1 MTAPSIQF
9 NLYRIADVTGTGAA
23 ASRAAAAAANC
34 SIIQEKN
41 CQVVKH
47 GLE

>member
-1 MTAPSIQF
+1 MMTAPSIQF
-9 NLYRIADVTGTGAA
+9 NLYRIADVTEPGAA
-23 ASRAAAAAANC
+23 ANRGAAANC

>member
-23 ASRAAAAAANC
+23 ASRAAANC

>member
-23 ASRAAAAAANC
+23 ASRAAAAANC

>member
-9 NLYRIADVTGTGAA
+9 NLYKIADVTDGWWRPAG
-23 ASRAAAAAANC
+23 AANC

>member
-23 ASRAAAAAANC
+23 ANC

>member
-1 MTAPSIQF
+1 MMTAPSIQF

-23 ASRAAAAAANC
+23 ASRGAAAANC

>member
-1 MTAPSIQF
+1 MMTAPSIQF

-23 ASRAAAAAANC
+23 ASRAAAANC

>member
-23 ASRAAAAAANC
+23 AANC

>member
-9 NLYRIADVTGTGAA
+9 NLYRIADVTETAG
-23 ASRAAAAAANC
+23 AAANC